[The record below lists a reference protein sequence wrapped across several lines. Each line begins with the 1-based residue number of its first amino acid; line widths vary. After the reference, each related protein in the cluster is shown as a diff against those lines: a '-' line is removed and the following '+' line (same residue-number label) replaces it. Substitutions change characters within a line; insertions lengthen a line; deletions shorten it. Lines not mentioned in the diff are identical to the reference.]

1 MGVENDKKKHFLP
14 HFYHHFSTILPWK
27 EIWKMYLRTK
37 TQQKHDKLEALND
50 DDSNI
55 QERCIDEN
63 FAVKR
68 GALFGGELVNWWI

>member
-1 MGVENDKKKHFLP
+1 
-14 HFYHHFSTILPWK
+14 
-27 EIWKMYLRTK
+27 MYLRTK

-68 GALFGGELVNWWI
+68 GALFLVNW